1 MMISERTYGAG
12 RRSGR
17 LYKIVVVALLLIAGV
32 TLSAHAW
39 AIREV
44 QVFDVSVTIPTSDF
58 YVLPIKPGFL
68 EREQEMAWNLVART
82 LSPLREH
89 FDVKNSAG
97 GIAARL
103 GQEPSLSNGQ
113 RSIVLNV
120 TFNGQVLSLD
130 ETLVVPATEARAG
143 KRVLLEIAAA
153 QPEGG
158 YVAGDYFGSVQLM
171 FDAVRP

>member
-1 MMISERTYGAG
+1 MLF
-12 RRSGR
+12 RS
-17 LYKIVVVALLLIAGV
+17 
-32 TLSAHAW
+32 
-39 AIREV
+39 
-44 QVFDVSVTIPTSDF
+44 
-58 YVLPIKPGFL
+58 
-68 EREQEMAWNLVART
+68 
-82 LSPLREH
+82 
-89 FDVKNSAG
+89 G